1 MVTVTKK
8 AEAPAAQPQDAGDHV
23 ESLESIAA
31 LGTQLDPVA
40 GGSDQVQAGQDDAA
54 AAMEIAA
61 ALELL
66 RAAALPFAPEHTQTP
81 LGLIW
86 SDPQLER
93 IAKAIVEL
101 CKFHGWT
108 VGEFFSEY
116 GPYLQLMA
124 ALGMP
129 LLATIKILKMP
140 APAPASDGQQQQA

>member
-1 MVTVTKK
+1 MVNVTKK
-8 AEAPAAQPQDAGDHV
+8 PEAAPAADDGGQHV
-23 ESLESIAA
+23 ESLEAIAA
-31 LGTQLDPVA
+31 LGTQLEPAA
-40 GGSDQVQAGQDDAA
+40 GGSDQVQSGQDDAA

-66 RAAALPFAPEHTQTP
+66 RAAALPFAPEHVQAP

-86 SDPQLER
+86 SDPQLDR

-140 APAPASDGQQQQA
+140 PPAPASDGQQQQA